1 MAETTLTHKL
11 RNPKSYNNWM
21 DIWTA
26 TVQDGNTYEITP
38 SPNWKIS
45 VNNLDNIPVNKI
57 ESFTDTTRNPQL
69 TTHNVTI
76 TDPGGNEYPEG
87 SHIAITNQDGSISE
101 WAKIRS
107 PASSNQFLNEQ
118 GQWIT
123 PTHPN
128 YTLEIGNSSN
138 LKKVPIFLKK
148 DDNITSYFYL
158 EVGNGLQ
165 FTSIEP
171 SDRLLQISASISNLQ
186 DLSDVPSNPDKGQ
199 LLRTNDTDGSL
210 EWKTPIMKEEHRFD
224 FIAPRWGHGTFDEGT
239 TINSY
244 AILPRYDSSWDT
256 NNEVGSG
263 ADKTHAYRLIINQ
276 KEIFKYMLQWQ

>member
-1 MAETTLTHKL
+1 MSVQVTNKI
-11 RNPKSYNNWM
+11 RNPKTWTWM
-21 DIWTA
+21 DIWSAEA
-26 TVQDGNTYEITP
+26 TDENNYTITP
-38 SPNWKIS
+38 SSKWKIS
-45 VNNLDNIPVNKI
+45 ADNLLNIPVNKI
-57 ESFTDTTRNPQL
+57 DDNNYSDSNNVQQTQK
-69 TTHNVTI
+69 NVTI
-76 TDPGGNEYPEG
+76 TTPTDEPLEG
-87 SHIAITNQDGSISE
+87 RHIAITNQDGSISE

-107 PASSNQFLNEQ
+107 SASSNQFLNEQ

-128 YTLEIGNSSN
+128 YTLEIGNSNNS
-138 LKKVPIFLKK
+138 KKVPIFLKK

-158 EVGNGLQ
+158 EAGNGLQ

-171 SDRLLQISASISNLQ
+171 SNKLLQISASISNLQ